1 MAPAGL
7 TIIVGEE
14 VKTAEGDLICVFLDT
29 VIPPGMSADGDDRGG
44 ARAGWRWWAS
54 RTRSTGC
61 VARSCAMRAMA
72 SLAPH
77 VDWVEAHNARV
88 VGHGNE
94 DAAAV
99 RDRSGPARDRRL
111 GCALDHGDRRRL
123 HRARRR
129 SVDARP
135 GCSPHWP
142 ASRSSPAAPA
152 TSSGSGPRS
161 PRAST
166 ACAATA
172 ASGPAHRRSH
182 ARLGWSPVTDQDGQ
196 DHRPMADGTDGP
208 VGSGAMEATPAVDPA
223 FGHHHDPESLVEA
236 LEMEPTEVAPISLG
250 RRLTQPRTIL
260 SIIVPLAIIGF
271 FLYLNRERLAAVP
284 QPDPAGQPRPRPP
297 RGDRLLPRLPA
308 ARLPL
313 AAAPARDRLHHRPAQ
328 LDRDPVHLVVRQLR
342 GAGQAR

>member
-1 MAPAGL
+1 MARAF
-7 TIIVGEE
+7 V
-14 VKTAEGDLICVFLDT
+14 DLHCHSRGSFDSL
-29 VIPPGMSADGDDRGG
+29 SAPKDMIKARRSWPDPSGRSPITTGSTWRWRCGRWRRRADDHRRRGG
-44 ARAGWRWWAS
+44 QDRRGRPDLRLPRARPSRPGCPRWRRS
-54 RTRSTGC
+54 RRRGSR
-61 VARSCAMRAMA
+61 VAWSGIPHPFDRMRGSLLRDAAMA

-77 VDWVEAHNARV
+77 VDWVESHNARV

-99 RDRSGPARDRRL
+99 RDRSGPARHRRL

-129 SVDARP
+129 SVDARRACWP
-135 GCSPHWP
+135 PWP
-142 ASRSSPAAPA
+142 ASRSSPAAPP

-166 ACAATA
+166 GCAATA
-172 ASGPAHRRSH
+172 ASGPVRRRST
-182 ARLGWSPVTDQDGQ
+182 ARLGWSPVTDRDGQ

-250 RRLTQPRTIL
+250 
-260 SIIVPLAIIGF
+260 
-271 FLYLNRERLAAVP
+271 AAA
-284 QPDPAGQPRPRPP
+284 DPAADDPV
-297 RGDRLLPRLPA
+297 DRR
-308 ARLPL
+308 
-313 AAAPARDRLHHRPAQ
+313 PARDHR
-328 LDRDPVHLVVRQLR
+328 RSSCT
-342 GAGQAR
+342 